1 MNNEEKLSLPRSGYE
16 VITKILHAYALCSGK
31 PASLLDVASKAGLD
45 KTVVSRNNGFLN
57 SLGLLSGGNLKTL
70 TEEGKEL
77 AIALGNDMEEDAALS
92 WRRTFLSAPSAKP
105 VLDMLQVQK
114 QIPKEQ
120 FVGKVASA
128 LGVVSGKA
136 GVSVG
141 INTLAE
147 ILLRSGLL
155 KEADGKY
162 SIVSDIFDAPTEAP
176 VETQKDIAEPN
187 EETHLQSTGQSQIAA
202 PEGTPAQN
210 AAAKFQIPIHVN
222 IELHLPASSEQ
233 AVYDALFKS
242 IRENLME

>member
-1 MNNEEKLSLPRSGYE
+1 MNNEEKLSLPGSGYE
-16 VITKILHAYALCSGK
+16 VITKILHAYALCGGK
-31 PASLLDVASKAGLD
+31 PASLADVASKAGVD

-57 SLGLLSGGNLKTL
+57 SLGLLSGGKSKSL

-92 WRRTFLSAPSAKP
+92 WRRTFLSASSTKP
-105 VLDMLQVQK
+105 VIDMLQVQK

-120 FVGKVASA
+120 FVGKVAST
-128 LGVVSGKA
+128 LGIVSGKA

-155 KEADGKY
+155 KDSDGKY
-162 SIVSDIFDAPTEAP
+162 SIVSGILDAPIEESE
-176 VETQKDIAEPN
+176 ETQ
-187 EETHLQSTGQSQIAA
+187 Q
-202 PEGTPAQN
+202 EGTIVNEKTPLQPTEQPQN
-210 AAAKFQIPIHVN
+210 VFQERASARDVAAKFQIPIHVN